1 VTREAVARA
10 TRRELVFHPEL
21 LTDIEAF
28 FRARGLP
35 LSSSNRKQAFVPRG
49 AIPVPNPVGTAP
61 CFIVEEGDR
70 TLVVLPGVPREMEHL
85 LLTRALPHLRA
96 RYGLQAAIVSRLVR
110 VAGIGESRVGE
121 LLADLMAKGAN
132 PTVGTMAHPGQV
144 DVRIAAKGTDEA
156 AARALIAPV
165 EAEIRSR
172 LGDTVFGVDRESLE
186 GIVAA
191 RLADRDQRLALV
203 EIGTGGLVSER
214 LTSVPGA
221 AARLESLIASLESVQ
236 RRLGLRSGSAVEL
249 ARAVRTWAGTDIGA
263 AVVMEAAEGDGPNPV
278 YPTRIALATATRA
291 NEVEHRPGGDLRQ
304 VRQRALVLALD
315 SLRRALPAAD

>member
-1 VTREAVARA
+1 
-10 TRRELVFHPEL
+10 
-21 LTDIEAF
+21 
-28 FRARGLP
+28 
-35 LSSSNRKQAFVPRG
+35 
-49 AIPVPNPVGTAP
+49 
-61 CFIVEEGDR
+61 
-70 TLVVLPGVPREMEHL
+70 
-85 LLTRALPHLRA
+85 
-96 RYGLQAAIVSRLVR
+96 VSRLVR